1 MILKRVVENYT
12 QTQENNLV
20 FKVNNTF
27 AKNSVR
33 VTVAGVQ
40 VQHSE
45 LGTNII
51 RLLEAVPLGALVSIS
66 YETQVSS
73 YDSDIDIVQR
83 LRDLEK
89 RCTNLEKQ
97 NEILLEAI
105 QQRVPAKTFRQW
117 LLVME
122 KNFGKSVLDS
132 NSLMGIQG
140 ESIPNEWKNL

>member
-27 AKNSVR
+27 AKDSVR

-51 RLLEAVPLGALVSIS
+51 RLLAAVPLGALVSIS

-140 ESIPNEWKNL
+140 ESIPNEWKI

>member
-51 RLLEAVPLGALVSIS
+51 RLLETVPLGALVSIS

-140 ESIPNEWKNL
+140 ESIPNEWKV

>member
-27 AKNSVR
+27 AKDSVR

-51 RLLEAVPLGALVSIS
+51 RLLETVPLGALVSIS

-140 ESIPNEWKNL
+140 ESIPNEWKI

>member
-51 RLLEAVPLGALVSIS
+51 RLLEAVPLGVLVSIS

-140 ESIPNEWKNL
+140 ESIPNEWKI

>member
-27 AKNSVR
+27 AKNSV
-33 VTVAGVQ
+33 VVSVAGVQ

-51 RLLEAVPLGALVSIS
+51 RLLDAVPLGALVSIS

-83 LRDLEK
+83 LRALEK
-89 RCTNLEKQ
+89 RCTDLEKQ

-132 NSLMGIQG
+132 SSLMGIQG
-140 ESIPNEWKNL
+140 ESIPNEWRL

>member
-27 AKNSVR
+27 AKDSVR

-140 ESIPNEWKNL
+140 ESIPSEWKI

>member
-27 AKNSVR
+27 AKDSVR

-40 VQHSE
+40 VQHFE

-51 RLLEAVPLGALVSIS
+51 RLLGTVPLGALVSIS

-132 NSLMGIQG
+132 SSLMGIQG
-140 ESIPNEWKNL
+140 ESIPNEWKI

>member
-140 ESIPNEWKNL
+140 ESIPNEWKI

>member
-27 AKNSVR
+27 AKDSVR

-51 RLLEAVPLGALVSIS
+51 RLLEAVPLGVLVSIS

-140 ESIPNEWKNL
+140 ESIPNEWKI

>member
-27 AKNSVR
+27 AKDSVR

-132 NSLMGIQG
+132 NSLMAIQG
-140 ESIPNEWKNL
+140 ESIPNEWKI

>member
-27 AKNSVR
+27 AKDSVR

-51 RLLEAVPLGALVSIS
+51 RLLETVPLGALVSIS

-140 ESIPNEWKNL
+140 ESIPTEWKI

>member
-12 QTQENNLV
+12 QTQENNRV

-27 AKNSVR
+27 AKDSVR

-51 RLLEAVPLGALVSIS
+51 RLLEAVPLGVLVSIS

-140 ESIPNEWKNL
+140 ESIPNEWKI

>member
-27 AKNSVR
+27 AKDSVR

-40 VQHSE
+40 FQHSE

-140 ESIPNEWKNL
+140 ESIPNEWKI

>member
-27 AKNSVR
+27 AKDSVR
-33 VTVAGVQ
+33 VTVAEVQ

-140 ESIPNEWKNL
+140 ESIPNEWKI

>member
-140 ESIPNEWKNL
+140 ESIPNEWKV

>member
-27 AKNSVR
+27 AKDSVR

-132 NSLMGIQG
+132 SSLMGIQG
-140 ESIPNEWKNL
+140 DSIPNEWKI

>member
-27 AKNSVR
+27 AKDSVR

-51 RLLEAVPLGALVSIS
+51 RLLETVPLGALVSIS

-83 LRDLEK
+83 IRDLEK

-140 ESIPNEWKNL
+140 ESIPNEWKI

>member
-27 AKNSVR
+27 AKDSVR

-51 RLLEAVPLGALVSIS
+51 RLLAAVPLGVLVSIS

-140 ESIPNEWKNL
+140 ESIPNEWKI

>member
-27 AKNSVR
+27 AKDSVR

-140 ESIPNEWKNL
+140 ESIPNEWKI